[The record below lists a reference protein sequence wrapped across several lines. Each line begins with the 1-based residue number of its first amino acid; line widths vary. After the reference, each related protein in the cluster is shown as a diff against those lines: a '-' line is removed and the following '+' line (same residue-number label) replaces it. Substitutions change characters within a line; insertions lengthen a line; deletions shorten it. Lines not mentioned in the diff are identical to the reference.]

1 MLKPTPEFSI
11 DTLNN
16 LVQPPKGELTL
27 LDVVLARIK
36 ELEDKQQKKD
46 TNQLEM
52 PF

>member
-1 MLKPTPEFSI
+1 MLRPTPEFSI

-36 ELEDKQQKKD
+36 DLEDKDKQKD
-46 TNQLEM
+46 VQQLEL
-52 PF
+52 PL